1 MRSLSLKNIKIKLI
15 SEKRLDS
22 NQRRKIIFLKKQYW
36 KYSLNSHLEWH
47 LSNIKKNDKHFL
59 VFSNNKLIFYLM
71 SRRVKCK
78 VNNANINL
86 NTLDFICVD
95 KTLRGKKISDKFIH
109 LFFLMINSDNF
120 ILTCKKSLV
129 TYYKQFGF
137 KSINKK
143 IDFYYKS
150 KEQRIMIKGLS
161 ENINFLSCN
170 YLF

>member
-1 MRSLSLKNIKIKLI
+1 
-15 SEKRLDS
+15 
-22 NQRRKIIFLKKQYW
+22 
-36 KYSLNSHLEWH
+36 
-47 LSNIKKNDKHFL
+47 
-59 VFSNNKLIFYLM
+59 
-71 SRRVKCK
+71 
-78 VNNANINL
+78 
-86 NTLDFICVD
+86 
-95 KTLRGKKISDKFIH
+95 
-109 LFFLMINSDNF
+109 MINSDNF